1 MKINIEMEAWE
12 LATVIK
18 GLTMNAQPEEKKP
31 TTQSMSGEDLDK
43 YLNKIRGKRT
53 LTEQTK
59 PILSDKTR
67 EELRK
72 ALANAF
78 KVPEK
83 VTVLPQKT
91 ESKKSGDVSKDNL
104 DAFGALL
111 RKKLKIDEILGE
123 PKQRED
129 NPNPNY
135 RPPMGGNPTCS

>member
-18 GLTMNAQPEEKKP
+18 GLTINAQPGEKDP
-31 TTQSMSGEDLDK
+31 SGTE
-43 YLNKIRGKRT
+43 KI
-53 LTEQTK
+53 K

-67 EELRK
+67 EELK
-72 ALANAF
+72 NAIANAIANAF

-83 VTVLPQKT
+83 VTTLPQKT
-91 ESKKSGDVSKDNL
+91 ESKESCSVSKDTL

-111 RKKLKIDEILGE
+111 RQRLKINEILDE
-123 PKQRED
+123 SKHRED

-135 RPPMGGNPTCS
+135 RPPMGGSHQ

>member
-1 MKINIEMEAWE
+1 MKINIDMEAWE

-18 GLTMNAQPEEKKP
+18 GLTINAQPEEKKP

-78 KVPEK
+78 RVPER
-83 VTVLPQKT
+83 LI
-91 ESKKSGDVSKDNL
+91 S
-104 DAFGALL
+104 
-111 RKKLKIDEILGE
+111 
-123 PKQRED
+123 ED

-135 RPPMGGNPTCS
+135 RPPMGGSHQ

>member
-18 GLTMNAQPEEKKP
+18 GLTINAQPEEKKP
-31 TTQSMSGEDLDK
+31 SGA
-43 YLNKIRGKRT
+43 
-53 LTEQTK
+53 EQIK

-78 KVPEK
+78 KVPER
-83 VTVLPQKT
+83 LI
-91 ESKKSGDVSKDNL
+91 S
-104 DAFGALL
+104 
-111 RKKLKIDEILGE
+111 
-123 PKQRED
+123 ED

-135 RPPMGGNPTCS
+135 RPPMGGSPS

>member
-18 GLTMNAQPEEKKP
+18 GLTINAQPEEK
-31 TTQSMSGEDLDK
+31 
-43 YLNKIRGKRT
+43 
-53 LTEQTK
+53 K

-72 ALANAF
+72 AFANAF
-78 KVPEK
+78 KVPER
-83 VTVLPQKT
+83 LI
-91 ESKKSGDVSKDNL
+91 S
-104 DAFGALL
+104 
-111 RKKLKIDEILGE
+111 
-123 PKQRED
+123 ED